1 VRLSSIHTYTIKMSV
16 KSLIVE
22 AFSLLLQIEKGN
34 KGAPA
39 AAKRKAYQN
48 GLDAMA
54 LIPSVE
60 SEEDLK
66 PLWGRHVKVPSSL
79 YLRAQEILH
88 TGTCEVLE
96 EAKGSKEVWDAYEVF
111 LGVHGIGPSLAH
123 DLADRGYR
131 TLEDL
136 KKGIRTNTLV
146 LNRTQMIGLSY
157 HDSIRER
164 IPRAEMEYHETR
176 LKEVSP
182 CSCDIVGSYRRG
194 LESSGDIDMLL
205 CSSDS
210 AMLDT
215 MVKALTESH
224 YIKETLA
231 YGKHKFMGIV
241 KLGKL
246 PFRRLDIL
254 LTPPEAYGYAMLYF
268 TGSQRFNIL
277 VRQHALTKGYSLNEH
292 TLSVLKDRKSLQA
305 APPEG
310 GAGEHTLSVDP
321 KWKGTK
327 PAAIPVLKTEAEILA
342 FLGIK
347 WVEPT
352 DREAVITLSFV

>member
-1 VRLSSIHTYTIKMSV
+1 MSV

-22 AFSLLLQIEKGN
+22 AFTLLLQIEKGN

-48 GLDAMA
+48 GLDTMA
-54 LIPSVE
+54 LIPSVTT
-60 SEEDLK
+60 EEDLK

-96 EAKGSKEVWDAYEVF
+96 EAKGSKAVWDAYEIF
-111 LGVHGIGPSLAH
+111 LEIHGIGPSLAH

-131 TLEDL
+131 TIEDL

-146 LNRTQMIGLSY
+146 LNRTQMIGLTY
-157 HDSIRER
+157 HDSIKMR
-164 IPRAEMEYHETR
+164 IPREEMEYHETR
-176 LKEVSP
+176 LKEVAP

-305 APPEG
+305 APPSG

-321 KWKGTK
+321 KWKGPK
-327 PAAIPVLKTEAEILA
+327 PVAIPVLKTEAEILA

-352 DREAVITLSFV
+352 DREDVVALTFT